1 MTSLRDL
8 SFFSFDMGCRI
19 VNAEKHTRAYKA
31 IVRRSDKNE
40 LWRASAFPQKARV
53 DAPPVGRCLIGMLL
67 LLLII
72 RAITTKARDMSTFIG
87 IWWCATIITTRGAL

>member
-1 MTSLRDL
+1 MS
-8 SFFSFDMGCRI
+8 CRI
-19 VNAEKHTRAYKA
+19 ANAEKHTRAYKA
-31 IVRRSDKNE
+31 IVRRSKNE

-53 DAPPVGRCLIGMLL
+53 DAPPVGRCFIGMLL

-72 RAITTKARDMSTFIG
+72 RAITTQARDMSTFIA